1 MTVLQTRSIG
11 VEFDVEETLDK
22 VESAGDASQ
31 LSLLKVGVD
40 CFLEKII
47 SRNLYANVKKIRQ
60 LKCSRK
66 TWDTFVRG
74 HLCKDTPG

>member
-1 MTVLQTRSIG
+1 MSVLQTRSIG

-40 CFLEKII
+40 CFLEKIRSGI
-47 SRNLYANVKKIRQ
+47 YTRLYKDPSAEKLSK
-60 LKCSRK
+60 
-66 TWDTFVRG
+66 
-74 HLCKDTPG
+74 HLGNF

>member
-40 CFLEKII
+40 CFLEKIRSGI
-47 SRNLYANVKKIRQ
+47 YTQ
-60 LKCSRK
+60 M
-66 TWDTFVRG
+66 
-74 HLCKDTPG
+74 